1 LSTKAVSLKSPDEQA
16 LIRFLTT
23 GELGPLKF
31 DITVEQLEQLWGPPD
46 EMGELWVDPSGTSTS
61 QNVFYG
67 DLSLTFYNQK
77 LSLFIVGFRRAR
89 LRLPTPLRI
98 GWYRRIYG
106 MTIDSFVN
114 FLKNRSFRCQYV
126 VEEDDPQPSVV
137 CLNQSGMDI
146 LFDPRRQYRIQQI
159 TVSNSG
165 PGNRRFREC
174 QD

>member
-1 LSTKAVSLKSPDEQA
+1 MPTKTIFAHGPEEQA
-16 LIRFLTT
+16 LIRFLTK

-46 EMGELWVDPSGTSTS
+46 EMGELWVDPSGTSTL

-77 LSLFIVGFRRAR
+77 LSLFLIGFRRAR

-98 GWYRRIYG
+98 GWYKRIYG

-114 FLKNRSFRCQYV
+114 FLKDRGIRCQYV
-126 VEEDDPQPSVV
+126 VEEDDPHPNVV
-137 CLNQSGMDI
+137 CLNQSGMDV
-146 LFDPRRQYRIQQI
+146 LFDPKRQYRIQQI
-159 TVSNSG
+159 AVSNSG
-165 PGNRRFREC
+165 PGNRHFREC
-174 QD
+174 WD